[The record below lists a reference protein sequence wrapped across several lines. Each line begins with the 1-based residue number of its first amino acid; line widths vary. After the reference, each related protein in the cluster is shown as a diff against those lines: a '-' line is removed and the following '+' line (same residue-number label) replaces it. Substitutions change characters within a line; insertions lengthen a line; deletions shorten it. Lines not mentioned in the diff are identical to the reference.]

1 MILKNF
7 SGIHPV
13 IPCTHHSGMTMMK
26 HFPRTTFPLLCLTSL
41 LLQFPAATPTLM
53 AADDDGLMV
62 PARIRDLALEP
73 SFINTNPG
81 PENSDEQRDY
91 AMVIGMDRTPKGR
104 LWSAWVAGG
113 DSDLG
118 YFVLASSDDQ
128 GATWSKP
135 RLVIDP
141 PEAPTGLRKRI
152 LVGNLWTDPT
162 GKLWLFYDQSMG
174 YYDGRAGVWA
184 ITCSN
189 PDAENPTWSE
199 PRRIWHGL
207 TLNKPLVLK
216 NGEWLLPISLWGRG
230 NINPPE
236 LRDAHTELDDMRMA
250 HLFVSKDQGQ
260 TWTRRGGVAVPET
273 QFDEHMFVELND
285 GRLWMLVRTNYGIAE
300 TFSSDQGA
308 TWSEPVPS
316 TIQNPSARFHL
327 RKLASGRI
335 LLVKNGP
342 LNERTG
348 RTLMTAYLTEDEGKT
363 WKGGLIV
370 DERNGVSYPDGFQ
383 APDGSINIIHDRERA
398 KEREILMARF
408 TEEDILAGRLVSPGS
423 KTKML
428 VSKALGAPIGEV
440 TYNGL
445 RNPGEWPP
453 KTQDP
458 KSFEPMTV
466 PWLEDKNKP
475 DIIPINFGR
484 QLFVDDFLIESTNL
498 KRTYHAAQK
507 YEGNPVFRPETSF
520 ELAPT
525 GAEGN
530 QQAVCY
536 LGHGGVFWEPQE
548 NLFKMFYTAG
558 WRGGLALATSPDLIN
573 WTRPDLKLAGG
584 NLLLP
589 PGRKAVGGDNSV
601 WLDINA
607 KNPNERI
614 KHLTDR
620 GPHTLQTSDGV
631 KWSAPVPMEKAGDYC
646 SIFYNPFR
654 HVWVYSIKQGG
665 PHGRSRYYAESR
677 EFLKGDWK
685 KSVYWTNADHLDE
698 VDPKIGDAPQ
708 LYSLNAVAYESILLG
723 EFYIHLGPDNR
734 ICDEGK
740 FPKITEIKLGF
751 SRDGFHWHR
760 PDRRP
765 FIGASQKEGAY
776 DRGYIH
782 GTTGV
787 CAVIGD
793 KLYFPFT
800 AYSGIAP
807 NGVRGMYTGATVNVA
822 MLRRD
827 GFASMDA
834 AGDAAQTLT
843 TRKVAF
849 NGRHLFVNANASGV
863 RAEIL
868 DETGQPLAPFTLENC
883 EVVRGDSTRTQVKW
897 KGSANLDAVR
907 GRPVKFRFEVSRGS
921 LYAFWVSQD
930 QSGASRG
937 YVGAGGPGFTGNT
950 DTVGEKTVPP
960 PR

>member
-1 MILKNF
+1 MRTILKNF

-26 HFPRTTFPLLCLTSL
+26 HFPRTTLPLLYLTSL
-41 LLQFPAATPTLM
+41 LLLHAATPALR

-62 PARIRDLALEP
+62 PARVRDLALEP

-81 PENSDEQRDY
+81 PEYSDEQRDY

-118 YFVLASSDDQ
+118 YFVLASSDDN

-184 ITCSN
+184 ITCDN
-189 PDAENPTWSE
+189 PDAETPSWSA

-236 LRDAHTELDDMRMA
+236 LRDANTELDDMRMA
-250 HLFVSKDQGQ
+250 HLFVSKDKGE
-260 TWTRRGGVAVPET
+260 TWTRRGGVAVPQT

-285 GRLWMLVRTNYGIAE
+285 GRLWMMVRTNYGIAE

-308 TWSEPVPS
+308 TWSEPQPS
-316 TIQNPSARFHL
+316 TIQNPSSRFHL

-342 LNERTG
+342 LTERTG

-363 WKGGLIV
+363 WKGGLVI

-383 APDGSINIIHDRERA
+383 APDGTINIIHDRERG

-408 TEEDILAGRLVSPGS
+408 TEEDILAGKLVSPGS
-423 KTKML
+423 QTKML
-428 VSKALGAPIGEV
+428 VSKALGPHIGEV

-445 RNPGEWPP
+445 RDPGEWPP
-453 KTQDP
+453 KTHDP

-466 PWLEDKNKP
+466 PWLENP
-475 DIIPINFGR
+475 PAIIPINNGR
-484 QLFVDDFLIESTNL
+484 QLFVDDFLIEKTDL
-498 KRTYHAAQK
+498 KRTFHAAEK
-507 YEGNPVFRPETSF
+507 YEGNPVFKAETPF

-536 LGHGGVFWEPQE
+536 LGHGGVFWEPKE

-589 PGRKAVGGDNSV
+589 PGKRAVGGDNSV
-601 WLDINA
+601 WLDIGT

-614 KHLTDR
+614 
-620 GPHTLQTSDGV
+620 
-631 KWSAPVPMEKAGDYC
+631 
-646 SIFYNPFR
+646 
-654 HVWVYSIKQGG
+654 
-665 PHGRSRYYAESR
+665 
-677 EFLKGDWK
+677 
-685 KSVYWTNADHLDE
+685 
-698 VDPKIGDAPQ
+698 
-708 LYSLNAVAYESILLG
+708 
-723 EFYIHLGPDNR
+723 
-734 ICDEGK
+734 
-740 FPKITEIKLGF
+740 
-751 SRDGFHWHR
+751 
-760 PDRRP
+760 
-765 FIGASQKEGAY
+765 
-776 DRGYIH
+776 
-782 GTTGV
+782 
-787 CAVIGD
+787 
-793 KLYFPFT
+793 
-800 AYSGIAP
+800 
-807 NGVRGMYTGATVNVA
+807 
-822 MLRRD
+822 
-827 GFASMDA
+827 
-834 AGDAAQTLT
+834 
-843 TRKVAF
+843 
-849 NGRHLFVNANASGV
+849 
-863 RAEIL
+863 
-868 DETGQPLAPFTLENC
+868 
-883 EVVRGDSTRTQVKW
+883 
-897 KGSANLDAVR
+897 
-907 GRPVKFRFEVSRGS
+907 
-921 LYAFWVSQD
+921 
-930 QSGASRG
+930 
-937 YVGAGGPGFTGNT
+937 
-950 DTVGEKTVPP
+950 
-960 PR
+960 

>member
-1 MILKNF
+1 MIARL
-7 SGIHPV
+7 
-13 IPCTHHSGMTMMK
+13 HSRPGLAATAAAS
-26 HFPRTTFPLLCLTSL
+26 LALCLASL
-41 LLQFPAATPTLM
+41 VPAP
-53 AADDDGLMV
+53 AADDLTV
-62 PARIRDLALEP
+62 PAAVLDLAMQP
-73 SFINTNPG
+73 SEIITNPG
-81 PENSDEQRDY
+81 PEYSEEQRDY
-91 AMVIGMDRTPKGR
+91 AMVIGMDRTQKGR
-104 LWSAWVAGG
+104 LWAAWVAGG

-128 GATWSKP
+128 GKSWSKP
-135 RLVIDP
+135 RVVIDP

-184 ITCSN
+184 ITCAD
-189 PDAENPTWSE
+189 PDAENPVWSA

-236 LRDAHTELDDMRMA
+236 LRDAHHELDDMRMA
-250 HLFVSKDQGQ
+250 HLFVSKDKGE
-260 TWTRRGGVAVPET
+260 TWTRRGGVAVPQT

-308 TWSEPVPS
+308 TWSEPQPS
-316 TIQNPSARFHL
+316 TSQNPSARFHL

-342 LNERTG
+342 LTERTG

-363 WKGGLIV
+363 WKGGLVI

-383 APDGSINIIHDRERA
+383 APDGSIQIIHDRERA

-408 TEEDILAGRLVSPGS
+408 TEEDILAGKLVSPGS
-423 KTKML
+423 QTQML
-428 VSKALGAPIGEV
+428 VSKALGPVIGEV

-458 KSFEPMTV
+458 KSFEPMPV
-466 PWLEDKNKP
+466 PWLQNPP

-484 QLFVDDFLIESTNL
+484 QLFVDDFLIEKTDL
-498 KRTYHAAQK
+498 TRTYHTAK
-507 YEGNPVFRPETSF
+507 KHEGNPVFEAETPY

-525 GAEGN
+525 GADGN

-548 NLFKMFYTAG
+548 SLFKMFYTAG
-558 WRGGLALATSPDLIN
+558 WRGGLALATSPDLLT

-589 PGRKAVGGDNSV
+589 PGRKGVGGDNSV
-601 WLDINA
+601 WLDTNA
-607 KNPNERI
+607 KSPNERI
-614 KHLTDR
+614 KFLTDR

-631 KWSAPVPMEKAGDYC
+631 KWSDPTPMEKSADYC

-654 HVWVYSIKQGG
+654 HAWVYSIKQGG
-665 PHGRSRYYAESR
+665 PHGRSRWYAESR
-677 EFLKGDWK
+677 DFLKADWK
-685 KSVYWTNADHLDE
+685 KSVYWTNADRLDE
-698 VDPKIGDAPQ
+698 ADPKIGDAPQ
-708 LYSLNAVAYESILLG
+708 LYSLNAVAYESLLLG
-723 EFYIHLGPDNR
+723 EFYIHLGPDNK

-740 FPKITEIKLGF
+740 FPKITELKLGF

-787 CAVIGD
+787 CAVVGD

-807 NGVRGMYTGATVNVA
+807 NGVKGMYTGATVNMA
-822 MLRRD
+822 TLRRD

-834 AGDAAQTLT
+834 TGDAAQTLT

-849 NGRHLFVNANASGV
+849 NGRHLFVNTANAEGELRV
-863 RAEIL
+863 EVL
-868 DETGQPLAPFTLENC
+868 DAAGNVIAPFTKDNC
-883 EVVRGDSTRTQVKW
+883 EPIRADKTCLAVKW
-897 KGSANLDAVR
+897 KDAANLDAVR
-907 GRPVKFRFEVSRGS
+907 GMPVKFRFTLTKGS
-921 LYAFWVSQD
+921 LYSFWVSQD
-930 QSGASRG
+930 ESGASRG
-937 YVGAGGPGFTGNT
+937 YVGAGGPGFKGTT
-950 DTVGEKTVPP
+950 DTVGEVPATS

>member
-1 MILKNF
+1 
-7 SGIHPV
+7 
-13 IPCTHHSGMTMMK
+13 MK
-26 HFPRTTFPLLCLTSL
+26 TFARLSFHLQLPLLCLTASL
-41 LLQFPAATPTLM
+41 LPHASTLV
-53 AADDDGLMV
+53 AADEDDGLAV
-62 PARIRDLALEP
+62 PKRIRDMAMEP

-81 PENSDEQRDY
+81 PEYSDEQRDY
-91 AMVIGMDRTPKGR
+91 AMVIGMDRTQKGR
-104 LWSAWVAGG
+104 LWAAWVAGG

-118 YFVLASSDDQ
+118 YFVLGSSDDN

-184 ITCSN
+184 ITCDN
-189 PDAENPTWSE
+189 PDAETPIWSK

-236 LRDAHTELDDMRMA
+236 LRDAHAELDDMRMA
-250 HLFVSKDQGQ
+250 HLFVSKDQGA
-260 TWTRRGGVAVPET
+260 TWTRRGGVAVPQT

-308 TWSEPVPS
+308 TWSEPQPS
-316 TIQNPSARFHL
+316 TLQNPSARFHL

-363 WKGGLIV
+363 WKGGLVI

-383 APDGSINIIHDRERA
+383 APDGTINIIHDRERA

-408 TEEDILAGRLVSPGS
+408 TEEDILAGKLVSPGS
-423 KTKML
+423 QTKML
-428 VSKALGAPIGEV
+428 VSKALGTTIGEV

-475 DIIPINFGR
+475 DVIPITFGR
-484 QLFVDDFLIESTNL
+484 QLFVDDFLIEETNL
-498 KRTYHAAQK
+498 KRTYHEAEK
-507 YEGNPVFRPETSF
+507 YEGNPVFKPETPF

-525 GAEGN
+525 GADGN

-558 WRGGLALATSPDLIN
+558 WRGGLAVATSPDLIN

-607 KNPNERI
+607 KNPKERI
-614 KHLTDR
+614 KYLTDR

-631 KWSAPVPMEKAGDYC
+631 KWSDPVPMEKSADYC

-654 HVWVYSIKQGG
+654 HAWVYSIKQGG

-677 EFLKGDWK
+677 DFMKGDWK
-685 KSVYWTNADHLDE
+685 KSVYWTNADRLDE
-698 VDPKIGDAPQ
+698 ADPKIGDAPQ

-723 EFYIHLGPDNR
+723 EFYIHLGPDNK

-760 PDRRP
+760 PDRRA
-765 FIGASQKEGAY
+765 FIGASQKDGTY

-807 NGVRGMYTGATVNVA
+807 NGVRGMYTGATVGVA
-822 MLRRD
+822 TLRRD

-834 AGDAAQTLT
+834 GDALGNLT
-843 TRKVAF
+843 TKKVAF
-849 NGRHLFVNANASGV
+849 NGRHLFVNTDAWALS
-863 RAEIL
+863 ADIL
-868 DETGQPLAPFTLENC
+868 DETGKPIPPFTRENC
-883 EVVRGDSTRTQVKW
+883 ELVRRSQTCAELKW
-897 KGSANLDAVR
+897 KGAANLDAVR
-907 GRPVKFRFEVSRGS
+907 GKPVKFHFELTRGS
-921 LYAFWVSQD
+921 LYSFWVSQD
-930 QSGASRG
+930 GSGASRG

-950 DTVGEKTVPP
+950 DTVGEKAVPSG
-960 PR
+960 R